1 MILQSDFER
10 IIKFPTG
17 FSFLILKDF
26 MAASHLTASQM
37 AHCLNPSNFTI
48 QLRLT
53 KNRVGGIHCDLVLGS
68 ITDQSFGISKG
79 DIAWGGSVPL
89 IIGNYFHLS
98 VLKDTHTRIGGA
110 KINANCRSFRHGC

>member
-1 MILQSDFER
+1 M
-10 IIKFPTG
+10 
-17 FSFLILKDF
+17 
-26 MAASHLTASQM
+26 
-37 AHCLNPSNFTI
+37 
-48 QLRLT
+48 
-53 KNRVGGIHCDLVLGS
+53 VLGS

-110 KINANCRSFRHGC
+110 KINANCRSFRHGCKSVSPALLEKSATWDAAGASNEVKKVSFHSSA